1 LTITPIRRNPRDK
14 ATEKGELHGESPL
27 RRRLRGSRLYFL
39 RGYLPRPTMFDVM
52 ASLLWPLSLALTL
65 AWLMT
70 IDDDALSL

>member
-1 LTITPIRRNPRDK
+1 MAKVLF
-14 ATEKGELHGESPL
+14 AAAYAAVA
-27 RRRLRGSRLYFL
+27 LYFL

-52 ASLLWPLSLALTL
+52 ASLLWPLSVALTL